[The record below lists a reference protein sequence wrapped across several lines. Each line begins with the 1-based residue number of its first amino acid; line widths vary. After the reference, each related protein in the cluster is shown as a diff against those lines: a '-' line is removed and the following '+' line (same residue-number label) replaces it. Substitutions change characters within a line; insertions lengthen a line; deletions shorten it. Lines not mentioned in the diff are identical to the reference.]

1 MQFCDNCGA
10 VLNLLEFPDEEL
22 CYSCRK
28 KRDADE
34 TANNPPQPPPEAA
47 GAAFDIASLANAVL
61 SHENNQMVLRS
72 PEGWILWSCPDNTTA
87 TMEKI
92 VARAERILEIRKKR
106 KSAQDS
112 HH

>member
-28 KRDADE
+28 KRDAEE
-34 TANNPPQPPPEAA
+34 TPTPPPPPSTSATLNTS
-47 GAAFDIASLANAVL
+47 SLANAVL
-61 SHENNQMVLRS
+61 SHENNQMILRS
-72 PEGWILWSCPDNTTA
+72 PEGWILWSCPDNTTS

-92 VARAERILEIRKKR
+92 VSRAERILEIRNKR
-106 KSAQDS
+106 KPVKKET
-112 HH
+112 

>member
-28 KRDADE
+28 KRDTEEA
-34 TANNPPQPPPEAA
+34 AKNPPPPQISTPTAE
-47 GAAFDIASLANAVL
+47 FNISSLANAVL
-61 SHENNQMVLRS
+61 SHENNQLVLRS
-72 PEGWILWSCPDNTTA
+72 PEGWILWSCPDNTTS

-92 VARAERILEIRKKR
+92 VSRAERILEIRNKR
-106 KSAQDS
+106 KPVK
-112 HH
+112 

>member
-28 KRDADE
+28 KRDTE
-34 TANNPPQPPPEAA
+34 EAA
-47 GAAFDIASLANAVL
+47 NSPPAAPSSTAAFDIASLAEAVL
-61 SHENNQMVLRS
+61 SHENNQLVLRS
-72 PEGWILWSCPDNTTA
+72 PEGWILWSCPDNTTS

-92 VARAERILEIRKKR
+92 VARAERILEIRNRRKPAKK
-106 KSAQDS
+106 KS
-112 HH
+112 